1 MSLSKQER
9 PDDRLSAL
17 NFLGGHL
24 KIAVSKP
31 RPQFR
36 LDLSKRTMDFGQNIK
51 QFFTSR
57 IGKPTEEKKME
68 EMLIEEEEE
77 EEKFQWLELPG
88 DLREIIVHQMPLQ
101 SRINLAATSKGER
114 EFVKKMKVECQL
126 FVIEDLSR
134 RTTNLLRYPDL
145 HWKVFTR
152 SGKRFFLNFM
162 CDWQHDIA
170 VCFCEE
176 RRPFYGM
183 VPSTK
188 VYWLSPAGNI
198 KKTVIP
204 NISAYDLAVETAK
217 HFFSMITEDCKRASV
232 ALSGWPEE
240 IFEIP
245 ELQKSYVIGSSYD
258 DVESIHKTYDFF
270 EPYSFDVY
278 MHKTA
283 MKYIW
288 PFSLLSV
295 ARYGL
300 RNWMTMRKNDR
311 ILCDA
316 MLDKDL
322 RILILHDSFVSID
335 KMNQF
340 VDRWAQGKISEKF
353 CWWAISTHFDV
364 EVEEVI
370 DQLPIEY
377 VEEKYGPKYT
387 VDKESKSK
395 KDKTIPLVRLVK
407 YRVHHQINRELFGT
421 LYVRDHMILFA
432 NDGHCPKIDEFGL
445 ITYTSRSGVNE
456 TQF

>member
-9 PDDRLSAL
+9 PEDRLSAL

-36 LDLSKRTMDFGQNIK
+36 FDFSKRKMDFGQNVK

-57 IGKPTEEKKME
+57 IGKPKEEKIVE
-68 EMLIEEEEE
+68 EFFVEEEE
-77 EEKFQWLELPG
+77 EEKFQWLELP
-88 DLREIIVHQMPLQ
+88 DNLREIIVHQMPLQ

-114 EFVKKMKVECQL
+114 EFVKQMKVECKL

-145 HWKVFTR
+145 HWKVFAR

-176 RRPFYGM
+176 RRPFYG
-183 VPSTK
+183 VSPSTK
-188 VYWLSPAGNI
+188 VYWLTPAGNI
-198 KKTVIP
+198 KKTIIP
-204 NISAYDLAVETAK
+204 NINAYDLAVVTAR

-300 RNWMTMRKNDR
+300 RDWMVMRRNDR

-322 RILILHDSFVSID
+322 RILILHDSFVSVD

-340 VDRWAQGKISEKF
+340 IDKWSNGGVSDKF
-353 CWWAISTHFDV
+353 CWWAISTHCHV

-370 DQLPIEY
+370 DQLPITY
-377 VEEKYGPKYT
+377 VGEKYGPKYT
-387 VDKESKSK
+387 VPKESKSK
-395 KDKTIPLVRLVK
+395 KQKPIPLVRMVK
-407 YRVHHQINRELFGT
+407 YKVQSLVNRETIGT
-421 LYVRDHMILFA
+421 LYIRDKMVLFA
-432 NDGHCPKIDEFGL
+432 NAGQCPKIDEFGL